1 MTCDIVGRVSIGASW
16 KKLHHL
22 IAPEGRTV
30 KPFKAKNSH
39 FLYKNL
45 PYGDNELQGGRMF
58 NFLKK
63 KPTTWIDQ
71 PVIDYLMSVSPA
83 YAIYYTVNMGGKNL
97 QLQFRN
103 NEGKFLADIHES
115 RVQSIS
121 IAYQH
126 FFNEHSLGVYGRLTV
141 ADMPRVKEYVE
152 KSTAIFKTK
161 SPLNIRSLEHLQA
174 ELKKQIEGTLG
185 VKHRPLFPDS
195 EESEPD
201 RNINLHIN
209 SIGPEARERLLRF
222 LSRLDNDCVDVML
235 LMHINSAT
243 EEEICSTQ
251 TELDMLDMEEEEE
264 ERW

>member
-1 MTCDIVGRVSIGASW
+1 
-16 KKLHHL
+16 
-22 IAPEGRTV
+22 
-30 KPFKAKNSH
+30 
-39 FLYKNL
+39 
-45 PYGDNELQGGRMF
+45 
-58 NFLKK
+58 
-63 KPTTWIDQ
+63 
-71 PVIDYLMSVSPA
+71 
-83 YAIYYTVNMGGKNL
+83 MGGKNL

-161 SPLNIRSLEHLQA
+161 STLNIRSLEHLQA

-222 LSRLDNDCVDVML
+222 LSRLDNNCVDVML

-264 ERW
+264 EEEKW

>member
-1 MTCDIVGRVSIGASW
+1 
-16 KKLHHL
+16 
-22 IAPEGRTV
+22 
-30 KPFKAKNSH
+30 
-39 FLYKNL
+39 
-45 PYGDNELQGGRMF
+45 MF
-58 NFLKK
+58 NILKK

-71 PVIDYLMSVSPA
+71 PVIDYLMAISPA
-83 YAIYYTVNMGGKNL
+83 YAIYYTVRMGGRDL

-103 NEGKFLADIHES
+103 NEGKFLADIHEN
-115 RVQSIS
+115 RVQSIN

-126 FFNEHSLGVYGRLTV
+126 FYNPHSLTVHGRLSV
-141 ADMPRVKEYVE
+141 ADMPRIKEYVE

-161 SPLNIRSLEHLQA
+161 STLNIQNLEHLQA

-222 LSRLDNDCVDVML
+222 LSRLDNECVVADL
-235 LMHINSAT
+235 HLYIDNAT

-251 TELDMLDMEEEEE
+251 TELDMLELEEEEE
-264 ERW
+264 EV

>member
-1 MTCDIVGRVSIGASW
+1 
-16 KKLHHL
+16 
-22 IAPEGRTV
+22 
-30 KPFKAKNSH
+30 
-39 FLYKNL
+39 
-45 PYGDNELQGGRMF
+45 MF

-71 PVIDYLMSVSPA
+71 PVIDYLMGVSPA

-141 ADMPRVKEYVE
+141 ADLPRIKEYVE

-161 SPLNIRSLEHLQA
+161 STLNIRSLEHLQT
-174 ELKKQIEGTLG
+174 ELKEQIEGTLG

-195 EESEPD
+195 EGSEPD

-222 LSRLDNDCVDVML
+222 LSRLDNNCVDVML

-251 TELDMLDMEEEEE
+251 TELDMLNMEEEDMEEEE
-264 ERW
+264 W